1 MDTRTYMGKQ
11 KHKKNKI
18 NKMKQNENRRK
29 YQAKQINEEILD
41 CKTIKVLKEKRREK
55 GKLSMFS
62 MQRKPPIH

>member
-1 MDTRTYMGKQ
+1 
-11 KHKKNKI
+11 
-18 NKMKQNENRRK
+18 MKQNENRRK
-29 YQAKQINEEILD
+29 YQVKQINEEILD